1 MAGRPPRLVTL
12 PPRWR
17 LAVIGR
23 GGYNPPVMIPIVL
36 SGGSG
41 TRLWPVSRASFPK
54 QFNDLLGESLLSRT
68 LRRVAPLGPPRVVAG
83 SGGEVPT
90 RRVLEELGMPAERA
104 VFEPVGR
111 NTGPALALACH
122 LLQLE
127 GHGGEVAGSFHS
139 DHLIRDQET
148 FLRAVRLAADCAHRG
163 QVATIGIR
171 PTEPATGYGYIE
183 VEDEAFAREDS
194 PADDDPLTAYRVRG
208 FREKPDA
215 ETARRFVEA
224 GNYFWNA
231 GMFIFQVDVMA
242 GHFARLMP
250 ETWQAVQRIRPDGDG
265 GYENLAE
272 VYDSLPSRSFD
283 HGIMEKLDE
292 QVSIPCDIGWSD
304 VGSWDEVAR
313 LEGEGS
319 GDGDGGDQVFQEAGG
334 GSFVHPLR
342 DKVYALVGV
351 DDLLVVD
358 TDDALLVTRPGHSGD
373 LKRVVARLDEAGRR
387 EATEHPFEVRPWGD
401 FEVLRDTDRFK
412 SKIIRVRPGQQLSY
426 QSHRHRAEHWV
437 IVEGHPEVVL
447 DGEVHALAPGDH
459 IHIPLG
465 ARHRIRNPGEE
476 TVVFVEVQLGDY
488 FGEDDIVR
496 YEDDYDRT

>member
-1 MAGRPPRLVTL
+1 
-12 PPRWR
+12 
-17 LAVIGR
+17 
-23 GGYNPPVMIPIVL
+23 MIPIVL

-68 LRRVAPLGPPRVVAG
+68 LRRLAPLGPPRVVAG

-90 RRVLEELGMPAERA
+90 RRVLDDLGLPPERA
-104 VFEPVGR
+104 VFEPLGR

-122 LLQLE
+122 LLQVE
-127 GHGGEVAGSFHS
+127 GHGEEVAGSFHS
-139 DHLIRDQET
+139 DHLIRDEET
-148 FLRAVRLAADCAHRG
+148 FLRAVRLAAECARRG

-171 PTEPATGYGYIE
+171 PTEPDTGYGYIE
-183 VEDEAFAREDS
+183 VGDEVFAREDE
-194 PADDDPLTAYRVRG
+194 PAGDEALVAYRVRG

-224 GNYFWNA
+224 GNYLWNA
-231 GMFIFQVDVMA
+231 GMFIFRVDVMA

-250 ETWQAVQRIRPDGDG
+250 QTWEAIQRVRPDGDG

-272 VYDSLPSRSFD
+272 VYASISPRSID

-313 LEGEGS
+313 LEGDRRDASEGGAGDADVRRNVFEEA
-319 GDGDGGDQVFQEAGG
+319 GDGN
-334 GSFVHPLR
+334 FVHPLR

-358 TDDALLVTRPGHSGD
+358 TDDALLVTRPGRSAG
-373 LKRVVARLDEAGRR
+373 LKRVVARLEEAGRR
-387 EATEHPFEVRPWGD
+387 EATEHPFEVRPWGE

-412 SKIIRVRPGQQLSY
+412 SKIIRVRPGQRLSY

-437 IVEGHPEVVL
+437 IVDGHPEVVL
-447 DGEVHALAPGDH
+447 DDEVHALGPGDH

-465 ARHRIRNPGEE
+465 TRHRIRNPGDE

-488 FGEDDIVR
+488 FGEDDIIR